1 MEIKGIGLFNE
12 GYLPILDG
20 VTMTVKN
27 YAHWLKKKVAPVY
40 VATPKVPDYVDREEF
55 PVYRYLSA
63 PVPFRNPYRV
73 GLPFLDFQ
81 IYDTLLK
88 QDVSIIHA
96 HSPFSAGSLALEVAR
111 QQNVPI
117 IATFHSKFRDNIET
131 HVPSKLIVD
140 GVVKFI
146 MEFFES
152 VDEVWIPQAK
162 VEETI
167 RSYGYKGR
175 LEVVENGID
184 IEIPADITKYRQ
196 ESRNL
201 LGFKPDDRL
210 MLYIGQHIW
219 EKNLK
224 FLLESLHKLEDFDF
238 KVLFAGEGYAR
249 PQMEVMAEEFG
260 LKEKVKFFG
269 PVADREKLKRLYA
282 CADIFLFPSLY
293 DTSGL
298 VFREAAALH
307 TPALLLEEATAA
319 DVITDGFNGFLA
331 DNQVDAYA
339 QKIWKIFSDPAQLT
353 SAGHI
358 ASQTLCRS
366 WENVIEEVGDRYRS
380 IIKRTRK

>member
-27 YAHWLKKKVAPVY
+27 YAHWLNRKVAPVY
-40 VATPKVPDYVDREEF
+40 VATPKVPDYVDRDEF
-55 PVYRYLSA
+55 PVFRYLSA

-88 QDVSIIHA
+88 QNVSVIHA

-111 QQNVPI
+111 QQNIPI

-167 RSYGYKGR
+167 RSYGYKGP

-184 IEIPADITKYRQ
+184 IEIPAEITQYRQ

-201 LGFKPDDRL
+201 LGFQPSERI

-224 FLLESLHKLEDFDF
+224 FLLEALQRLGNFDF

-249 PQMEVMAEEFG
+249 QPMEVMAKDLG
-260 LKEKVKFFG
+260 LQEKVRFYG
-269 PVADREKLKRLYA
+269 AVADREKLKRLYA
-282 CADIFLFPSLY
+282 CADLFLFPSLY

-307 TPALLLEEATAA
+307 TPALLLEAATAA
-319 DVITDGFNGFLA
+319 EVITDDFNGFLA
-331 DNQVDAYA
+331 KNQTDAYA
-339 QKIWKIFSDPAQLT
+339 GRIREIFANPHKLT

>member
-27 YAHWLKKKVAPVY
+27 YAHWLNRKVAPVY

-63 PVPFRNPYRV
+63 PVPFRNPYRF
-73 GLPFLDFQ
+73 GLPFLDIQ

-88 QDVSIIHA
+88 QDISVVHA
-96 HSPFSAGSLALEVAR
+96 HSPFSAGTLALKIAR

-117 IATFHSKFRDNIET
+117 IATFHSKFRDNIEA
-131 HVPSKLIVD
+131 HVPNKLIVD

-162 VEETI
+162 VEETV
-167 RSYGYKGR
+167 RSYGFRGR

-184 IEIPADITKYRQ
+184 LEIPQDIVNYRQ
-196 ESRNL
+196 ESRKI
-201 LGFKPDDRL
+201 LGFKPHDRL

-224 FLLESLHKLEDFDF
+224 FLLESLQKTGDFDF
-238 KVLFAGEGYAR
+238 IALFAGEGYAR
-249 PQMEVMAEEFG
+249 PQMELMADELG
-260 LKEKVKFFG
+260 IKEKVRFYG
-269 PVADREKLKRLYA
+269 PIADREKLKRLFA
-282 CADIFLFPSLY
+282 CADLFLFPSLY

-307 TPALLLEEATAA
+307 TPALLLENATAA
-319 DVITDGFNGFLA
+319 DVITDSFNGFLSE
-331 DNQVDAYA
+331 NQVDAYA
-339 QKIWKIFSDPAQLT
+339 GKIRKIFSDPAKIAST
-353 SAGHI
+353 GHI

-366 WENVIEEVGDRYRS
+366 WENVIEEVADRYRS
-380 IIKRTRK
+380 LIMRSMK